1 MSVLSGPRREIR
13 RIMVEGSAYWA
24 TPVEGGLQLG
34 DGRVVEEARV
44 RYLPPCEPTK
54 ILCVHTN
61 FRSRVYEFSGKPTAP
76 PNPTYFQ
83 KPVTALNAHGGELV
97 RPEGY
102 KYLNYEGEI
111 AAVIGRPTR
120 NILPA
125 EAWDHIAGFAVS
137 NDVGIHDMRDTDA
150 GSMLRVK
157 GQDGFCPI
165 GPALVSGFDIR
176 QSMIRSYRNGV
187 LVQEGAVA
195 EMIFGI
201 DVLVADLARHIT
213 LMPGDV
219 VLTGTPANSRPLEP
233 GDLIEVEV
241 TGLGRLA
248 NRVVAAPAPR
258 AAVGHQPTDSD
269 DVRRV
274 ALGNEE
280 RLPEAI
286 KAAAAAA
293 TKGNA

>member
-1 MSVLSGPRREIR
+1 MSVLHGPHRELRRV
-13 RIMVEGSAYWA
+13 MVGGSAYWA
-24 TPVEGGLQLG
+24 QPAEVGVLRLD
-34 DGRVVEEARV
+34 DGRTVAEADV
-44 RYLPPCEPTK
+44 RYLPPCSPTK

-61 FRSRVYEFSGKPTAP
+61 FRSRVFEFTGKPGVPST
-76 PNPTYFQ
+76 PTYFQ
-83 KPVTALNAHGGELV
+83 KPLTALNAHGGELV

-102 KYLNYEGEI
+102 QYLNYEGEV
-111 AAVIGRPTR
+111 AVVIGRPTR

-125 EAWDHIAGFAVS
+125 EAWDHIAGFMVS

-157 GQDGFCPI
+157 GQDGFCPV
-165 GPALVSGFDIR
+165 GPALVSGIDIR
-176 QSMIRSYRNGV
+176 DSLVRTYCNGV

-201 DVLVADLARHIT
+201 DYLIADLARHIT
-213 LMPGDV
+213 LLPGDI
-219 VLTGTPANSRPLEP
+219 VLTGTPANSRPMQP

-248 NRVVAAPAPR
+248 NRVVSSPAPR
-258 AAVGHQPTDSD
+258 AQVGHQPTDGD

-274 ALGNEE
+274 ALGNDE
-280 RLPEAI
+280 RLPPQILAA
-286 KAAAAAA
+286 KAAARA
-293 TKGNA
+293 KG